1 MAVRR
6 ALQKCTAA
14 SRRPELERRK
24 MVRSSPIVTCA
35 STASRSP
42 RRFGD
47 GAAKFDLCTEA
58 AQWFCAAGALR
69 ELFEL
74 VAMLVG
80 GMELLGVQH
89 VYKGL
94 RAALVAC
101 FLLF

>member
-1 MAVRR
+1 MRKRTSESAVLRG
-6 ALQKCTAA
+6 Q
-14 SRRPELERRK
+14 
-24 MVRSSPIVTCA
+24 SS
-35 STASRSP
+35 
-42 RRFGD
+42 
-47 GAAKFDLCTEA
+47 AAKFDLCTEA
-58 AQWFCAAGALR
+58 AQWFCAAGVLR

-89 VYKGL
+89 VYKGS